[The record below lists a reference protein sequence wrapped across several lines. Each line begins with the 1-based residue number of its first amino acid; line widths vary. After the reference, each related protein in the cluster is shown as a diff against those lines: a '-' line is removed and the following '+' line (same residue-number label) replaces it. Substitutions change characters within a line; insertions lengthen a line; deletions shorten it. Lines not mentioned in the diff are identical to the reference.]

1 MPKKRWTTEEQ
12 RSWIEGRIP
21 AFIQAQQNSLTGAF
35 FEETHRGWRDLWPI
49 EEPTQRELQS
59 AKGNQ
64 SRAVAVKRKGVE
76 NVSSLEQTLRERK
89 LADAEPY
96 LLARQNLVS

>member
-12 RSWIEGRIP
+12 RSWLEGRISD
-21 AFIQAQQNSLTGAF
+21 FIQAQQNSSTGVF

-76 NVSSLEQTLRERK
+76 NVSSLEQTLRERT
-89 LADAEPY
+89 L
-96 LLARQNLVS
+96 NLTF